1 MNRATLLQARVRSV
15 AVTAAYLGVL
25 SGLLMLSGYLFLG
38 SLGVLM
44 MLALT
49 FATLLASGR
58 LSLNVVMRMRGARP
72 LHAGEADSL
81 PAVVARLARAA
92 GLQNPPQLYLVPAR
106 ELQAFA
112 VMSGGQT
119 AIGISPSLLRELSP
133 DELEGVLAHELS
145 HLANGDTRVMAV
157 AAAMRGLTRSL
168 ASLAWLLLLVSVLVP
183 SALSVSLGAMVLF
196 LAAPMLSYLAEL
208 GLSRTREFNADLAAA
223 QLTGRPE
230 SLARALLK
238 LEQHQRGLLR
248 LLVGRA
254 VVLRIPEAL
263 RTHPSTA
270 ERIRRLLELRERPP
284 SVGSG
289 PPRAPLP
296 QPSARSVRWSVTMI

>member
-1 MNRATLLQARVRSV
+1 MNRATLLRVQLRSV
-15 AVTAAYLGVL
+15 AVTAGYLGVL

-38 SLGVLM
+38 SLGVLL
-44 MLALT
+44 MLAFT

-58 LSLNVVMRMRGARP
+58 LPVNVVMRMRGARP
-72 LHAGEADSL
+72 LHADEAYPL
-81 PAVVARLARAA
+81 LAMVTRLARAL

-112 VMSGGQT
+112 LKSGGQT
-119 AIGISPSLLRELSP
+119 AIGLSPNLVRELSP

-145 HLANGDTRVMAV
+145 HLANGDTRVMAA

-168 ASLAWLLLLVSVLVP
+168 ASLAWVLLLVSMVIP
-183 SALSVSLGAMVLF
+183 SALSVSLGAMILL
-196 LAAPMLSYLAEL
+196 LAAPTLSYLAEL
-208 GLSRTREFNADLAAA
+208 GLSRTREFNADLAAV

-230 SLARALLK
+230 SLAQALLK
-238 LEQHQRGLLR
+238 LEQHQSGLLQR
-248 LLVGRA
+248 LVGRA

-270 ERIRRLLELRERPP
+270 ERVRRLLAFDQRPP
-284 SVGSG
+284 AS
-289 PPRAPLP
+289 P
-296 QPSARSVRWSVTMI
+296 QPPTRSTRWSVTMV